1 MCTSDGEHLQVERQA
16 TAGCKRDSLS
26 LRWRRIAGGGGG
38 GGGEAND
45 NQGQIPPLAPCR
57 TAVAC
62 SETGGGMWG
71 IGAFE
76 WGLTD
81 LPTKPGGCTS
91 AQVARPRPF
100 HLPTTPGISPAVPR
114 QADHTCTELGQNG
127 CAVASQQIARP
138 SPRLSIYLPSPCR
151 HSDCHPGPDFGGF
164 GPGPGSQIQNSEL
177 PMTAKL

>member
-1 MCTSDGEHLQVERQA
+1 MRTSDGEHLQVERQA
-16 TAGCKRDSLS
+16 TAGCKLDSLS
-26 LRWRRIAGGGGG
+26 LRWRRIAGGSGGG
-38 GGGEAND
+38 RGGGKR
-45 NQGQIPPLAPCR
+45 QPR
-57 TAVAC
+57 TNSASGALQNGR
-62 SETGGGMWG
+62 SLFGNLGGMWG

-81 LPTKPGGCTS
+81 LPTRPGGRTS

-127 CAVASQQIARP
+127 CAVASQQITRP

-151 HSDCHPGPDFGGF
+151 QSDCTLMWALAALARVHR
-164 GPGPGSQIQNSEL
+164 SASL
-177 PMTAKL
+177 